1 MSLPV
6 EYFTDQTH
14 LTDLQKLKDEEL
26 YPIIRLFRS
35 ELENFNK
42 SEEFKLKG
50 LIIAC
55 NEMKDLIKDFRF
67 ILNGYIEVIN
77 NQLPYYGR
85 PVEEEDLDQIPFCFI
100 EEIEE
105 LLKEM
110 DKIENILDKIKAVR
124 LLKEKVDEL
133 ANKCLY
139 KMRIL
144 YDSLNDFIY
153 GESCFWDK
161 IDLEKKEI
169 IIKKWHYDAKAK
181 ADITAIIGEAL
192 KTGKAERERRNDYIE

>member
-1 MSLPV
+1 MSLPI
-6 EYFTDQTH
+6 EYFINQTH
-14 LTDLQKLKDEEL
+14 ITDLQKLQDEKL
-26 YPIIRLFRS
+26 YHIIRLFRD
-35 ELENFNK
+35 ELEKFNE

-67 ILNGYIEVIN
+67 ILNGYIKVIN
-77 NQLPYYGR
+77 NQLP
-85 PVEEEDLDQIPFCFI
+85 FCLK

-133 ANKCLY
+133 GNKCLY

-161 IDLEKKEI
+161 IDLVKKEI
-169 IIKKWHYDAKAK
+169 IIKQWHYNAKAK
-181 ADITAIIGEAL
+181 ARADITAIIVEAL
-192 KTGKAERERRNDYIE
+192 KTGKAERERLERLYGITS

>member
-1 MSLPV
+1 MSLPI
-6 EYFTDQTH
+6 EYFIDQTH
-14 LTDLQKLKDEEL
+14 ITDLQKLQDEKL
-26 YPIIRLFRS
+26 YHIIRLFRD
-35 ELENFNK
+35 ELEKFNE

-67 ILNGYIEVIN
+67 ILNGYIKVIN
-77 NQLPYYGR
+77 NQLP
-85 PVEEEDLDQIPFCFI
+85 FCLK

-133 ANKCLY
+133 GNKCLY

-153 GESCFWDK
+153 RESCFWDK

-169 IIKKWHYDAKAK
+169 IIKQWHYDAKAK
-181 ADITAIIGEAL
+181 ARADITAIIVEAL
-192 KTGKAERERRNDYIE
+192 KTGKAERERLERLYGITS

>member
-1 MSLPV
+1 MSLPI
-6 EYFTDQTH
+6 EYFIDQTH
-14 LTDLQKLKDEEL
+14 ITDLQKLQDEEL
-26 YPIIRLFRS
+26 YHIIRLFRD
-35 ELENFNK
+35 ELEKFNE

-67 ILNGYIEVIN
+67 ILNGYIKVIN
-77 NQLPYYGR
+77 NQLP
-85 PVEEEDLDQIPFCFI
+85 FCLN

-133 ANKCLY
+133 GNKCLY

-169 IIKKWHYDAKAK
+169 IIKQWHYDAKAKAK
-181 ADITAIIGEAL
+181 ADITAIIVEAL
-192 KTGKAERERRNDYIE
+192 KTGKAERERLERLYGITS

>member
-1 MSLPV
+1 MSLPI
-6 EYFTDQTH
+6 EYFIDQTH
-14 LTDLQKLKDEEL
+14 ITDLQKLQDEKL
-26 YPIIRLFRS
+26 YHIIRLFRN
-35 ELENFNK
+35 ELEKFNE
-42 SEEFKLKG
+42 SKLKG

-77 NQLPYYGR
+77 KQLP
-85 PVEEEDLDQIPFCFI
+85 FCLK

-110 DKIENILDKIKAVR
+110 DKIENNLDKIKAVR

-133 ANKCLY
+133 GNKCLY

-153 GESCFWDK
+153 WESCYWDK

-169 IIKKWHYDAKAK
+169 IIKQWHYDAKAK
-181 ADITAIIGEAL
+181 MKEWMKQLEQLYRITS
-192 KTGKAERERRNDYIE
+192 